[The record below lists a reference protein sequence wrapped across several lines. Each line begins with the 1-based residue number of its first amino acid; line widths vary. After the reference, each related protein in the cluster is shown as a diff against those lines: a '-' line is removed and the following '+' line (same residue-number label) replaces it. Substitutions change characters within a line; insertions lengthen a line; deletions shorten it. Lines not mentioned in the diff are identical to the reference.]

1 MEAAGSGA
9 AVAAN
14 VGSATVPAEWLRQN
28 LGSVKVLDA
37 SWYMPAE
44 KRDPQAEYEA
54 AHIPGALFFDVDG
67 ISDPNTDLPHMLPT
81 AAAFA
86 AAATAL
92 GLRADDDL
100 VVYDGKGLFSAARA
114 WWMFRTFGH
123 ERVRVLEGGLPRW
136 RQLDYPLEA
145 ELPAGAPAPGAAR
158 AAVTAA
164 YAAATPSQAGYAAK
178 LCPDLLKD
186 LEQVRENC
194 EAGGG
199 AAFQLVDARGR
210 ARFLGE
216 EPEPRAG
223 VRSGHVPGSKSVP
236 FVLTKDGRLRSRSEL
251 AEVFGTAGLDL
262 ERPIVAACG
271 TGVTACVLA
280 LALHELG
287 HPDVAVY
294 DGSWTEWGGHSD
306 TPVSTGP

>member
-1 MEAAGSGA
+1 
-9 AVAAN
+9 
-14 VGSATVPAEWLRQN
+14 
-28 LGSVKVLDA
+28 
-37 SWYMPAE
+37 
-44 KRDPQAEYEA
+44 
-54 AHIPGALFFDVDG
+54 
-67 ISDPNTDLPHMLPT
+67 MLPT
-81 AAAFA
+81 TTAFA

-92 GLRADDDL
+92 GLRANDDL

-145 ELPAGAPAPGAAR
+145 EMPAGAPAPGAAR
-158 AAVTAA
+158 AAVTAT
-164 YAAATPSQAGYAAK
+164 YAAARPLQAGFEAK

-186 LEQVRENC
+186 LKQVRENC

-199 AAFQLVDARGR
+199 ATFQLVDARGR
-210 ARFLGE
+210 DRFLGE

-223 VRSGHVPGSKSVP
+223 VRSGHV
-236 FVLTKDGRLRSRSEL
+236 LTKDGRLRSRSEL
-251 AEVFGTAGLDL
+251 AEVFSTAGLDL
-262 ERPIVAACG
+262 ARPIVAACG

-306 TPVSTGP
+306 TPISTGP